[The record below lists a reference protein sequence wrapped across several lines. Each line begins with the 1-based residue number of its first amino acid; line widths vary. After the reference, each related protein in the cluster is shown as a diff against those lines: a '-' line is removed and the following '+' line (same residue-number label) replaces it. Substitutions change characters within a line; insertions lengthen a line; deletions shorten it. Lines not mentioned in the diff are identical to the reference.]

1 MNEPWQPL
9 PKSWLLFRMPKGETM
24 IYECANAY
32 YLNTICAIGGIESHF
47 YYMRKYCQYDLVIF
61 YQNGDPEQLK
71 KIGQNIKC
79 IKLDFNKDRIRCTN
93 LFVCLNTEAINI
105 TYAQEIYM
113 VLHGDYLDMINR
125 GQLRRNQLPLDVR
138 ITKYL
143 GVSKHVCK
151 AWHELTGIKAE
162 FVGEPVMMNECE
174 KPLMFISAT
183 RLSKEKGWGRMQ
195 QLAEAMDKAKINYL
209 WMIFTNRPQETKSPN
224 IIFCKPRLD
233 ITDKLE
239 SFDAYIQLSDNE
251 GFCLSIVEALKKG
264 LPVIC
269 TDLPVL
275 KELGLNK
282 SNSIK
287 LNLEMD
293 NIDTDAIRNIRAL
306 EFTYKEPKDRW
317 DRYLTKKQTTYK
329 PNEIVV
335 RATDEWKKRN
345 MICTDLNKVPNVNE
359 TWVVDQLR
367 LDKLLDY
374 QRRTGRKM
382 IDVI

>member
-1 MNEPWQPL
+1 
-9 PKSWLLFRMPKGETM
+9 M

-32 YLNTICAIGGIESHF
+32 YLRTLCAIGGIESHF
-47 YYMRKYCQYDLVIF
+47 FYMRKYCQYDLVIF
-61 YQNGDPEQLK
+61 YQDGDAEQIK
-71 KIGQNIKC
+71 RIGQHLKC
-79 IKLDFNKDRIRCTN
+79 IKLDFKKDRIRCTN
-93 LFVCLNTEAINI
+93 LFSCINTEVIDI
-105 TYAQEIYM
+105 TKAETIYM
-113 VLHGDYLDMINR
+113 VLHGDYLDMVER
-125 GQLRRNQLPLDVR
+125 GQLNRKLLPLDAR
-138 ITKYL
+138 IDKYL
-143 GVSKHVCK
+143 GVSRLVCDRWEK
-151 AWHELTGIKAE
+151 LTGIKAE

-174 KPLMFISAT
+174 KPLMFVSAT

-195 QLAEAMDKAKINYL
+195 QLAEAMDKAKLNYL
-209 WMIFTNRPQETKSPN
+209 WMVFTNRPQETKSPN

-275 KELGLNK
+275 KEIGVNK
-282 SNSIK
+282 TNSIK
-287 LNLEMD
+287 LNLNMD
-293 NIDTDAIRNIRAL
+293 NIDIDAIRNIRAL

-317 DRYLTKKQTTYK
+317 DKYLTKKKTTYK
-329 PNEIVV
+329 ANEIIV
-335 RATDEWKKRN
+335 RATDEWKRYRI
-345 MICTDLNKVPNVNE
+345 ICNDLGRVPNINE
-359 TWVVDQLR
+359 VWTIDQIR